1 MSDSI
6 SRDELVVL
14 QLLEEIQ
21 QLVDLAGGETKPG
34 EDINPRMHPAAKLY
48 LDTRDTF
55 EVIENLVEEHVKGKP
70 KLLRRLSK
78 QSSSENVGASAPK
91 SSHESPTVSV
101 LNDAVI
107 DPYKEA
113 RKEEVELVYRET
125 VFNSLSSQP
134 PYTRGA
140 TQTLRHRAEFVK
152 HQIRNDVDTVCLFAA
167 DGTLSTIFGDD
178 GDMVEENVAIKF
190 ESLIAD
196 VYSSYLRDSLDV
208 QMKHLTQISD
218 QWAHDTAVTASSK
231 HTAETG
237 PPLIVQCFYRPR
249 KFRMKGGIFPEMLM
263 NLVNRFVHLPPV
275 HSGQQAKLLV
285 ADPHHVGVWWQKSIF
300 SVSERDVSTLHDD
313 ESRDI
318 FGRIETLDGQLYVP
332 LLRKEQDG
340 SRLFGRSGGLAKWVG
355 QRVLVNNGKD
365 SVWVEVVVVDVDDKR
380 CKLQMKKSLLK
391 CVDVSSWAQFLSLNE
406 WLGISNGELNDKVG
420 SALWKSVEPS
430 ISRGEHIFAR
440 YFRSILQHDV
450 LTQVPPTVHS
460 TRARSVSQT
469 RSSSHEN
476 VLSAQ
481 DNAPQLVVRDMRGSH
496 AVVHSA
502 RASST
507 LPLTKAG
514 TGYFDE
520 FGTYCSRRPSRLG
533 RTGTTA
539 RSTISEATAA
549 IPALSPFEKLAH
561 HLLEETEIIG
571 TCIQAQNVA
580 LSCAFVQVLL
590 EKIAKMNQQML
601 TSLQLPSCSVEYVS
615 WTACKPWFGNTRC
628 TYAVQGFV
636 FRMQLLLEYVNNTV
650 LVGYER
656 NLGVHEKV
664 YELAVRMLLDVLTCI
679 AEAYENLVASR
690 ARQGQWKID
699 ILYLVCGVYKLLRQL
714 GQMFSSRGATQSAK
728 GKRKAMNDIRCI
740 CLRLL
745 VHLAIRSGPASV
757 VLDTLANKVQADS
770 FEQYADVDTI
780 SEMEYHVVSI
790 VQSVDPDGDILGDFG
805 NDELWCVK
813 GDVMA
818 LLTPQFTNPLITQ
831 DMGSAVDATL
841 GHVIRVASVQPLRRS
856 AHAVPPLKTICI
868 SSEASVRTQRTKI
881 SSITTRGYSTL
892 LTDNGRAA
900 SREPSTFDRFHHA
913 GVLHTNTTVN
923 EFIVFGGLSL
933 LAAETDE
940 GASATRN
947 SVPVVQYNDVWR
959 LLLTASTPKWTMDPS
974 SSNSTSEV
982 PDPRSEAGV
991 VIHNDYLF
999 MFGGIAYDEKGDE
1012 APVDY
1017 KTLEIRP
1024 QHMHLEKDGAFRS
1037 QPPTRFSHSVAL
1049 LHDNSETNEAYLL
1062 ATVLRAA
1069 QMRGAAVVRG
1079 VTKERLDQLRITKY
1093 NRAER
1098 NPESPTQLSPAS
1110 VGSTENEDVCPICL
1124 SNVDLDAVNITV
1136 ENPPAPARGG
1146 AVVTPVRLPART

>member
-1 MSDSI
+1 MEMSDSI

-107 DPYKEA
+107 DRIQEMFRHLGSLLGPSILKELRLRKLSITSILHYVRFLPMEYQWTAYKEA

-208 QMKHLTQISD
+208 QMKHLTQISN

-263 NLVNRFVHLPPV
+263 NLVNR
-275 HSGQQAKLLV
+275 
-285 ADPHHVGVWWQKSIF
+285 
-300 SVSERDVSTLHDD
+300 
-313 ESRDI
+313 
-318 FGRIETLDGQLYVP
+318 
-332 LLRKEQDG
+332 KEQDG
-340 SRLFGRSGGLAKWVG
+340 SRLFGRGGGLAKWVG

-406 WLGISNGELNDKVG
+406 WVNLRELHFIGAPVNPHFRVQMGLKFREVVESVQAVVVDISSVFSNGELNDK
-420 SALWKSVEPS
+420 
-430 ISRGEHIFAR
+430 
-440 YFRSILQHDV
+440 
-450 LTQVPPTVHS
+450 
-460 TRARSVSQT
+460 
-469 RSSSHEN
+469 
-476 VLSAQ
+476 
-481 DNAPQLVVRDMRGSH
+481 
-496 AVVHSA
+496 
-502 RASST
+502 
-507 LPLTKAG
+507 
-514 TGYFDE
+514 
-520 FGTYCSRRPSRLG
+520 
-533 RTGTTA
+533 
-539 RSTISEATAA
+539 
-549 IPALSPFEKLAH
+549 
-561 HLLEETEIIG
+561 
-571 TCIQAQNVA
+571 
-580 LSCAFVQVLL
+580 
-590 EKIAKMNQQML
+590 
-601 TSLQLPSCSVEYVS
+601 
-615 WTACKPWFGNTRC
+615 
-628 TYAVQGFV
+628 GFV

-728 GKRKAMNDIRCI
+728 GKRKAINDIRCI

-805 NDELWCVK
+805 NDESEKELGRIHTVFGSMEIK
-813 GDVMA
+813 KLLDVQLNWTA
-818 LLTPQFTNPLITQ
+818 LI
-831 DMGSAVDATL
+831 S
-841 GHVIRVASVQPLRRS
+841 RS
-856 AHAVPPLKTICI
+856 SLPK
-868 SSEASVRTQRTKI
+868 Q
-881 SSITTRGYSTL
+881 TL
-892 LTDNGRAA
+892 LGILQQRHELGDWPFPALTEAELQARSRIQQFIDQLSDNTGVSEQEEHDVTAPEQPSNNTSQDNDNNSHPRDT
-900 SREPSTFDRFHHA
+900 SGEPS
-913 GVLHTNTTVN
+913 LN
-923 EFIVFGGLSL
+923 L
-933 LAAETDE
+933 
-940 GASATRN
+940 
-947 SVPVVQYNDVWR
+947 
-959 LLLTASTPKWTMDPS
+959 
-974 SSNSTSEV
+974 
-982 PDPRSEAGV
+982 
-991 VIHNDYLF
+991 
-999 MFGGIAYDEKGDE
+999 
-1012 APVDY
+1012 
-1017 KTLEIRP
+1017 
-1024 QHMHLEKDGAFRS
+1024 
-1037 QPPTRFSHSVAL
+1037 PP
-1049 LHDNSETNEAYLL
+1049 
-1062 ATVLRAA
+1062 
-1069 QMRGAAVVRG
+1069 
-1079 VTKERLDQLRITKY
+1079 
-1093 NRAER
+1093 
-1098 NPESPTQLSPAS
+1098 
-1110 VGSTENEDVCPICL
+1110 
-1124 SNVDLDAVNITV
+1124 
-1136 ENPPAPARGG
+1136 
-1146 AVVTPVRLPART
+1146 